1 MTAENEALIRLL
13 NKYDVPYEPSDVSS
27 DLPLQPWRC
36 GRKYV
41 ELQKLITSGTL
52 EHPSLLRFCR
62 LTGGETSLEDLLYRE
77 FDLAEF
83 ITGHEIVALHAVFTD
98 GRSGNVIITMDNG
111 IIGSIEVGN
120 QLPAGQTEVDRH
132 EIVAR
137 RGVGSD
143 IAVDTQIPQ
152 QSVYLMTEDDPAV
165 FTDTDYEMELKEQI
179 GQNPNNLVIRGECV
193 SACAYLRDK
202 GSSAWHCAQDAHL
215 QALVGAALKSNQT
228 HKKITL

>member
-165 FTDTDYEMELKEQI
+165 FTDTDAELYGLDGRQI
-179 GQNPNNLVIRGECV
+179 ENVR
-193 SACAYLRDK
+193 AKFAYLKDK
-202 GSSAWHCAQDAHL
+202 GSSAWHRAQDAHL
-215 QALVGAALKSNQT
+215 QALVEAALKSNQT